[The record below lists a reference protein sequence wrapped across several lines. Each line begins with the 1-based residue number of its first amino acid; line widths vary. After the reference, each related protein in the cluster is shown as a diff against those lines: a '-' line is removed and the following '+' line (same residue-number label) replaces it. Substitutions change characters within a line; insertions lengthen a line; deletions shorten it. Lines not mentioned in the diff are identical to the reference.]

1 MSPADPLGRTDK
13 LDNAVLEA
21 LVTRL
26 EARGKHPLF
35 EGMLT
40 EYLDLMRIDE
50 ARSVL
55 DMGCGTGVASRTLL
69 RRVAFT
75 GRVTGIDLSPYLT
88 QVAARLANEEG
99 FGGRVTFRAGD
110 TRRLDL
116 PSDGFDAV
124 VAHTLISHVDDPL
137 AVIKEAARVVRR
149 GGLIGIFDG
158 DYASVTFGHEDAAQA
173 KAADEAIIN
182 AIITSPR
189 VMRQMPR
196 LLRSAGLA
204 LVGWRSYVLAEIGKA
219 DFWLSAIAGFRRLIP
234 ASGTMSESD
243 ANALAD
249 ALLKASDE
257 GVFFGASNYY
267 SYVAKRT

>member
-1 MSPADPLGRTDK
+1 SSATGTALERTPWHATQRASWEALRGRNTAVSEPGASTDYSFRILLGSTTGRIHMSPADPLGRTDK

-26 EARGKHPLF
+26 AARGKHPLF

-110 TRRLDL
+110 
-116 PSDGFDAV
+116 
-124 VAHTLISHVDDPL
+124 
-137 AVIKEAARVVRR
+137 
-149 GGLIGIFDG
+149 
-158 DYASVTFGHEDAAQA
+158 
-173 KAADEAIIN
+173 
-182 AIITSPR
+182 
-189 VMRQMPR
+189 
-196 LLRSAGLA
+196 
-204 LVGWRSYVLAEIGKA
+204 
-219 DFWLSAIAGFRRLIP
+219 
-234 ASGTMSESD
+234 
-243 ANALAD
+243 
-249 ALLKASDE
+249 
-257 GVFFGASNYY
+257 
-267 SYVAKRT
+267 

>member
-13 LDNAVLEA
+13 LDNTVLEA

-69 RRVAFT
+69 RRVAFA
-75 GRVTGIDLSPYLT
+75 GSVMGIDLSPYLA
-88 QVAARLANEEG
+88 QVADRLANEEG

-116 PSDGFDAV
+116 PSDGFDAI
-124 VAHTLISHVDDPL
+124 VAHTLIRSHFKTRL
-137 AVIKEAARVVRR
+137 STNK
-149 GGLIGIFDG
+149 
-158 DYASVTFGHEDAAQA
+158 AQA
-173 KAADEAIIN
+173 
-182 AIITSPR
+182 R
-189 VMRQMPR
+189 
-196 LLRSAGLA
+196 
-204 LVGWRSYVLAEIGKA
+204 
-219 DFWLSAIAGFRRLIP
+219 
-234 ASGTMSESD
+234 
-243 ANALAD
+243 
-249 ALLKASDE
+249 
-257 GVFFGASNYY
+257 
-267 SYVAKRT
+267 